1 MNQDKRKGLAREA
14 LSRYITEHH
23 RRCTPERFALLDKM
37 IEMPAR
43 FTIDELCTA
52 ISGGEFRVSKA
63 TIYNTMRLFADAGI
77 VRKLHLD
84 GSQWEIS
91 IDSTPAV
98 RLVCRNCGRV
108 REVRDSQL
116 FNTLRLKRY
125 QSFVIDRFEICAS
138 GLCSKCRDKGKRKKQ
153 Q

>member
-1 MNQDKRKGLAREA
+1 MNEDKRKGLAREA

-43 FTIDELCTA
+43 FTIDELCDA
-52 ISGGEFRVSKA
+52 IQGGEFRVSKA

-84 GSQWEIS
+84 KDLWEVN
-91 IDSTPAV
+91 IDNSPTV
-98 RLVCRNCGRV
+98 KLVCRSCGRI
-108 REVRDSQL
+108 REMRDPQL
-116 FNTLRLKRY
+116 INTLRLKRY

-138 GLCSKCRDKGKRKKQ
+138 GLCSRCKDKGKKKK
-153 Q
+153 